1 MVFDKK
7 TSDFVSQAKKA
18 KQGPANELAKH
29 FVCGADVESHMVSNK
44 CLKANLANAR
54 VTTNLRVG
62 VCDYSHKQLVFGA
75 FLGFT

>member
-7 TSDFVSQAKKA
+7 TGDFVSQAKKVN
-18 KQGPANELAKH
+18 QGPANELAKR

-54 VTTNLRVG
+54 ITANLRVG
-62 VCDYSHKQLVFGA
+62 VCDYSHKQPI
-75 FLGFT
+75 LGPFRL